1 MTTNE
6 AQAKA
11 EAAIAKA
18 KQMLDANQLTAVEM
32 NRVMTDGRNQYTVN
46 VGGVFSARTEAE
58 FMLLEVFNS
67 LPLGEAA
74 DDYEHP
80 VAKWM
85 QAEAAKLGITLE

>member
-6 AQAKA
+6 AQSKA

-18 KQMLDANQLTAVEM
+18 QQMLTANVATVVEM
-32 NRVMTDGRNQYTVN
+32 DRTMTDGRNTYTRN

-80 VAKWM
+80 AARWM
-85 QAEAAKLGITLE
+85 QDEAAKLGITLE